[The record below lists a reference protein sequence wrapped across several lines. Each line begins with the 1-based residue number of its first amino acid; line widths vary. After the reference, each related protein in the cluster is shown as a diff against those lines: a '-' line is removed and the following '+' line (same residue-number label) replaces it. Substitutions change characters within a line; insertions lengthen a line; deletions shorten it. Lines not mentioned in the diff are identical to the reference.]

1 MSVEINI
8 EDTLENKLIENDIPL
23 LTKFILKYFGL
34 YNDIFNRKNNWFIK
48 SIKYILTFIVE
59 FYLISIMIIIL
70 NSTDNII
77 KSFISLII
85 PMMLMILYLLIFY
98 FPKWSKSKELIFLL
112 SKNKYLN
119 LFNKRLKQ
127 INFLFLII
135 FLPLNILMYINFDN
149 IEWLNYKRTDFFP
162 LMIQILAIPFMFTFF
177 SSINLLISF
186 QLISSNYT
194 CKLIKEY
201 LIDLENILSKKI
213 SYKIN
218 NKIIYQI
225 KDKQNELEL
234 WSYNLNKLTSVCNG
248 LLLVFLLFLGL
259 MSIEKAFIIINFSRT
274 EAYIDAFSA
283 FFYFLISLLILYNLT
298 SWNSTYKKYTH
309 KWKNKAEIIP
319 SITHNFG
326 TIESF
331 NLWLENHESH
341 AARLFGASDGIRV
354 NKNLYNK
361 IFTLFGSL
369 FTFVIGYFNNTN

>member
-8 EDTLENKLIENDIPL
+8 EDTLENKLIENEIPL
-23 LTKFILKYFGL
+23 LTKFIFKYFGL
-34 YNDIFNRKNNWFIK
+34 YNDIFNKKNHWLIK

-112 SKNKYLN
+112 SKKKYLK

-194 CKLIKEY
+194 CQLIKEY
-201 LIDLENILSKKI
+201 LIELENILSKKI
-213 SYKIN
+213 SYKMN

-248 LLLVFLLFLGL
+248 LLLVFLIFLGL
-259 MSIEKAFIIINFSRT
+259 MSIEKAFIIIN
-274 EAYIDAFSA
+274 
-283 FFYFLISLLILYNLT
+283 
-298 SWNSTYKKYTH
+298 
-309 KWKNKAEIIP
+309 
-319 SITHNFG
+319 
-326 TIESF
+326 
-331 NLWLENHESH
+331 
-341 AARLFGASDGIRV
+341 
-354 NKNLYNK
+354 
-361 IFTLFGSL
+361 
-369 FTFVIGYFNNTN
+369 

>member
-1 MSVEINI
+1 
-8 EDTLENKLIENDIPL
+8 
-23 LTKFILKYFGL
+23 
-34 YNDIFNRKNNWFIK
+34 
-48 SIKYILTFIVE
+48 
-59 FYLISIMIIIL
+59 MITIL
-70 NSTDNII
+70 NSTDNLI
-77 KSFISLII
+77 KGFISLII
-85 PMMLMILYLLIFY
+85 PIMLMNLYLLIFY

-112 SKNKYLN
+112 SNKKYLS
-119 LFNKRLKQ
+119 LFNKRLNQ

-135 FLPLNILMYINFDN
+135 FIPLNILMYINFDN
-149 IEWLNYKRTDFFP
+149 IEWLNYNRTDFFP

-194 CKLIKEY
+194 CQLIKEY
-201 LIDLENILSKKI
+201 LKELENILSKKI

-218 NKIIYQI
+218 NKMIYKINEQ
-225 KDKQNELEL
+225 QNELEL

-248 LLLVFLLFLGL
+248 LLLIFLLFLGL
-259 MSIEKAFIIINFSRT
+259 MSIEKAFIIINISRT
-274 EAYIDAFSA
+274 EAYIDAFCA
-283 FFYFLISLLILYNLT
+283 LFYFSISLLILYNLA
-298 SWNSTYKKYTH
+298 SWNSTYKKHTH

-319 SITHNFG
+319 SIINNFG

-369 FTFVIGYFNNTN
+369 FTFVIGYFTNTN